1 MRRFHFT
8 EEDLRT
14 LQHERYHHPHPH
26 VQQKMEVVWLKSQ
39 ALTQEEIARLAGVS
53 RRTVVRYLTEFH
65 EGGVAALR
73 RLSFR
78 KPQSELVRHQDDLE
92 THFLNNPPVSVAQA
106 QQVIEQ
112 RTGIRRGE
120 TQVRQFLKK
129 LSGCAG
135 GK

>member
-8 EEDLRT
+8 EEDLSA
-14 LQHERYHHPHPH
+14 LQYERYHHPHPR
-26 VQQKMEVVWLKSQ
+26 VQQKMEVLWLKSQ
-39 ALTQEEIARLAGVS
+39 GLTQEEVARLAGVS
-53 RRTVVRYLTEFH
+53 RRSVVRYLTEFQ

-78 KPQSELVRHQDDLE
+78 KPQSELMRHQDDLE
-92 THFLNNPPVSVAQA
+92 TYFRNNPPVSVAQA
-106 QQVIEQ
+106 LQVIEQ

-120 TQVRQFLKK
+120 TQVREFLKK
-129 LSGCAG
+129 VSACAG